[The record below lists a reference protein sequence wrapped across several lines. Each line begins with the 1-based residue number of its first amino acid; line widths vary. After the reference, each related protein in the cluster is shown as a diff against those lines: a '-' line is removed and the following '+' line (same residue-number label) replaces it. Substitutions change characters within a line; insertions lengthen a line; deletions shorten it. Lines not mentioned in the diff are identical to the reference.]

1 MFCIQCEQTIRTPVG
16 DGCSY
21 AQGMCGKTSEV
32 SDLQDILVYVLQGV
46 SFWADL
52 GRKFNIVDT
61 EVDEW
66 APQAFFSTL
75 TNVNFDADRIV
86 EFSNQ
91 AYQYKVRLE
100 EKVRAAATLA
110 NETLPELTPAA
121 QFALPTEREELLK
134 YAPLAAVNR
143 GHETVDP
150 DVMGL
155 RLLALYGLKRCSGLH
170 GACSRIRSN

>member
-21 AQGMCGKTSEV
+21 TQGMCGKTSEV

-91 AYQYKVRLE
+91 AYAYKLRLE
-100 EKVRAAATLA
+100 EKYVRRQL
-110 NETLPELTPAA
+110 
-121 QFALPTEREELLK
+121 
-134 YAPLAAVNR
+134 
-143 GHETVDP
+143 
-150 DVMGL
+150 
-155 RLLALYGLKRCSGLH
+155 
-170 GACSRIRSN
+170 